1 MKANDYMSE
10 NRISIPDV
18 TTKSQIGLVVK
29 DARLRAE
36 QISKLFGIGPFVEEI
51 YPGIN
56 ATVHGKPAE
65 FEMLSMTAD
74 MAPLLELELCQV
86 LKGRPIHQEFLEAK
100 GEGFHHLGLY
110 VKDFRQEVK
119 KWEEKGIKVLQWSLN
134 PPQYPEGSGYA
145 YMDTEKL
152 LGFIVEIAD
161 IPSAALQPGKK

>member
-1 MKANDYMSE
+1 MTQ

-36 QISKLFGIGPFVEEI
+36 QISKTMGIGPFIEEI
-51 YPGIN
+51 YPGIS
-56 ATVHGKPAE
+56 ATVHGKPAD
-65 FEMLSMTAD
+65 FKVLSLTAD

-86 LKGRPIHQEFLEAK
+86 LEGRPIHQEFLETR
-100 GEGFHHLGLY
+100 GEGFHHLGIY
-110 VKDFRQEVK
+110 VRDFRQEIK
-119 KWEEKGIKVLQWSLN
+119 KWDEMGIGVLQWSYN

-152 LGFIVEIAD
+152 FGMIIEIAD
-161 IPSAALQPGKK
+161 IPSTALQPWKH

>member
-1 MKANDYMSE
+1 MTE

-36 QISKLFGIGPFVEEI
+36 QISKTFGIGPFIEEI
-51 YPGIN
+51 YPGIS
-56 ATVHGKPAE
+56 ATVHGKPAD
-65 FEMLSMTAD
+65 FKLLSLTAD
-74 MAPLLELELCQV
+74 MGPLLELELCEV
-86 LKGRPIHQEFLEAK
+86 LEGRPIHQEFLETR

-110 VKDFRQEVK
+110 VRNFREEIK
-119 KWEEKGIKVLQWSLN
+119 RWEERGIGVLQWSYN

-152 LGFIVEIAD
+152 LGVIIEIAD
-161 IPSAALQPGKK
+161 IPSTALQPGKTD